1 MLPVVRLSMS
11 GAGGHSGRALTAE
24 AKGAGLNSQQ
34 LLYSFSFALVSL
46 LPTQGKIFEC
56 KIIPVWRETYMLLHE

>member
-46 LPTQGKIFEC
+46 FPTQGKIFEGE
-56 KIIPVWRETYMLLHE
+56 WFGTYMLLHE